1 MCLSRSSD
9 IDVAT
14 KKAIEDNIEQIVK
27 ELGRLGYA
35 DNCAGMGG
43 SVKTSDQISKADFEN
58 VVAVN
63 ITGVWQRQCAQIRQ
77 TFEQEKLTVTL
88 QLVAPMYGFVT
99 PHLNIPATAYARGN
113 QPDQIRRSCTRA

>member
-14 KKAIEDNIEQIVK
+14 KKAIDDNIEQIVK
-27 ELGRLGYA
+27 EFGRLGYA

-43 SVKTSDQISKADFEN
+43 SVKPSDQISQADFEN

-63 ITGVWQRQCAQIRQ
+63 ITGVW
-77 TFEQEKLTVTL
+77 
-88 QLVAPMYGFVT
+88 
-99 PHLNIPATAYARGN
+99 
-113 QPDQIRRSCTRA
+113 